1 MLIVKT
7 YYFMEGG
14 DDDHG
19 KLSQRNK
26 KHHQTINDNLHHDS
40 KRFTLIIVIP
50 FLTQGINV
58 LKNYYLVTIYSH
70 LL

>member
-1 MLIVKT
+1 MNV
-7 YYFMEGG
+7 YFMEGG

-26 KHHQTINDNLHHDS
+26 KHHQSINDNLHHDT

-50 FLTQGINV
+50 FLTQGIS
-58 LKNYYLVTIYSH
+58 TF
-70 LL
+70 